1 MTDFSTK
8 LIQWHEDKG
17 RKNLPWQKNPNP
29 YKVWISE
36 VMLQQTQVSTVI
48 PYFKKFI
55 KTFPNIKKLSESDL
69 DKILVLWS
77 GLGYYARARNI
88 YKASQIINNDYGGKV
103 PNTLKKLMSLPGIGK
118 STAGAILVFGYKK
131 RSAILD
137 GNVKRVLTRYFK
149 IEKDLSLTSTTNY
162 LWKISESLIPKHK
175 VDIYTQS
182 IMDLGAT
189 VCTKNNP
196 NCKNCPINKSCLALQ
211 EGLAQ
216 SLPFI
221 RKPKKK
227 PTKKVLWLLPRSPKG
242 DLLMYKRKDKRLW
255 GELWSFIDLEGEKK
269 EIIEHEVQR
278 RFLVKNP
285 KLKKLNKVK
294 HSFSHY
300 NLEAI
305 PYLAELE
312 TKKSYKNAVW
322 VNPKNVKS
330 LALPGPVKELF
341 ITLQNYE
348 NC

>member
-1 MTDFSTK
+1 
-8 LIQWHEDKG
+8 
-17 RKNLPWQKNPNP
+17 
-29 YKVWISE
+29 
-36 VMLQQTQVSTVI
+36 
-48 PYFKKFI
+48 
-55 KTFPNIKKLSESDL
+55 
-69 DKILVLWS
+69 
-77 GLGYYARARNI
+77 
-88 YKASQIINNDYGGKV
+88 
-103 PNTLKKLMSLPGIGK
+103 
-118 STAGAILVFGYKK
+118 
-131 RSAILD
+131 
-137 GNVKRVLTRYFK
+137 
-149 IEKDLSLTSTTNY
+149 
-162 LWKISESLIPKHK
+162 
-175 VDIYTQS
+175 
-182 IMDLGAT
+182 
-189 VCTKNNP
+189 
-196 NCKNCPINKSCLALQ
+196 
-211 EGLAQ
+211 
-216 SLPFI
+216 
-221 RKPKKK
+221 
-227 PTKKVLWLLPRSPKG
+227 
-242 DLLMYKRKDKRLW
+242 MYKRKDKRLW